1 MIIKSQDDDLRY
13 LNHKIERRGQSA
25 RWEGWTIKV
34 FRPDYQAAYRS
45 ESNEYGERPVFFNGT
60 YGWERTVE
68 PDSKGFWK
76 V

>member
-1 MIIKSQDDDLRY
+1 MIIKDQSDDLSY
-13 LNHKIERRGQSA
+13 LNSKLTPRGESA
-25 RWEGWTIKV
+25 RWEQWQIKV

-45 ESNEYGERPVFFNGT
+45 DTNEFGERPVFNGT

-68 PDSKGFWK
+68 PNDEGFWL